1 MIIRRIDIQDWT
13 AIFLFS
19 FDNLEKKDV
28 LRQLIDC
35 EPPASI
41 VKKVEENLSRNRPD
55 EGFTYSNTDIRRSV
69 VYIGPT
75 SSGGEFLSSF
85 VHELAHVVCDICV
98 TDKISL
104 RGEKIAYLTGEI
116 ARRLSDVVC
125 FFSCDSCSRS

>member
-1 MIIRRIDIQDWT
+1 MIIRQVEIRGWT

-19 FDNLEKKDV
+19 FENLEKKEV

-41 VKKVEENLSRNRPD
+41 VKKVEENLNEDRLD
-55 EGFTYSNTDIRRSV
+55 EGFTYSNTDIRRSI
-69 VYIGPT
+69 VYVGPT

-125 FFSCDSCSRS
+125 FFSCDSCSRF

>member
-1 MIIRRIDIQDWT
+1 MIIRQVDIQGWT

-19 FDNLEKKDV
+19 FENLEKKEV
-28 LRQLIDC
+28 LQQLIDC

-41 VKKVEENLSRNRPD
+41 VKKVEENLRKNRLD
-55 EGFTYSNTDIRRSV
+55 EGFTYSNADIRKSV
-69 VYIGPT
+69 VYVGPT

-125 FFSCDSCSRS
+125 FFSCDSCSRF